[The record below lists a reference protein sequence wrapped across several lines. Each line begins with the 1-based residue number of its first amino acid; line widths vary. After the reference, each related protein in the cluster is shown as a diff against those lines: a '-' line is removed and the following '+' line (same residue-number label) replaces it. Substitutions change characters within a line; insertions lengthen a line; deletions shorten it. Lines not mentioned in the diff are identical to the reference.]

1 MTMKKR
7 MIGTV
12 LLSLL
17 ALGVAGTVQAEETNV
32 EYEVKNSYTLKIPAS
47 IDLQQEQEIELGTS
61 EHNIEPSKKL
71 SLTLSMTNPSID
83 GVGNITLTRQKDP
96 GSPHTLTTMLRKD
109 GESTLLKKGDLLLKA
124 TGTNETGNLA
134 TFIFMDLVGEKKAG
148 QYKTTINFVAEIA
161 TGI

>member
-1 MTMKKR
+1 MKKR

-17 ALGVAGTVQAEETNV
+17 ALGVARTVQAEETNV

-47 IDLQQEQEIELGTS
+47 IDLQQTQEIELGTS

-96 GSPHTLTTMLRKD
+96 GSPHTLTTQLVEEVGD
-109 GESTLLKKGDLLLKA
+109 QPLKKGDLLLKA
-124 TGTNETGNLA
+124 IGTSETGSLK
-134 TFIFMDLVGEKKAG
+134 TFRFTDLVGEKKAG
-148 QYKTTINFVAEIA
+148 QYKTTITFVAEIA

>member
-1 MTMKKR
+1 MKKR

-47 IDLQQEQEIELGTS
+47 IDLQQTQEIELGTS

-83 GVGNITLTRQKDP
+83 DSGTITLTRQKDP
-96 GSPHTLTTMLRKD
+96 GSPHTLTTQLMKD
-109 GESTLLKKGDLLLKA
+109 GGTPLKKGDLLLKA
-124 TGTNETGNLA
+124 TGTNETGSLA
-134 TFIFMDLVGEKKAG
+134 TFKFEDLVGEKKAG
-148 QYKTTINFVAEIA
+148 QYKTTITFVAEIA